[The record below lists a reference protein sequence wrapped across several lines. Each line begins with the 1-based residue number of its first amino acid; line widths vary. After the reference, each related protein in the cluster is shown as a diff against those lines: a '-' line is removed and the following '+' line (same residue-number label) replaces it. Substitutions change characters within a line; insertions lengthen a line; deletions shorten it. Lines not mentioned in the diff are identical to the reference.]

1 MTRKFSILFS
11 IVALCVFFLSV
22 CYFVGS
28 MIIESSKGSR
38 RAEEHFASASRE
50 IVSASSM
57 YTFMDS
63 NFVSYIDSML
73 RGNPSVAAVTLTGPE
88 GAEYAWPLS
97 SPYISRDGFG
107 NPRISTSSPLVKITS
122 GPLDIYDVRNVTLT
136 TAVYTLPLE
145 TIYYHGRNAFLIILA
160 FTLLAVIFL
169 IADKL
174 DSTEEEPADKSAA
187 PSRPAGTQ
195 PTAQDEYTP
204 PPVREHSREK
214 SHPEDASSE
223 EEKSSASPESEPGA
237 DGKSPAVPKQT
248 DPAGLFSPE
257 TGMGWESYLEVRLD
271 AELSRAASAEED
283 TALVIIELPDI
294 RRGDAVSRAV
304 AQNMLHYFK
313 FRDFIFEYGAT
324 GFAGILQNENLDRAM
339 TIAEELYND
348 INETLKEH
356 TVSSRVAIGISTR
369 IFRLIPGSR
378 LIEEAKQAVKK
389 AFDETTLPIVAFRA
403 NPEKYREYI
412 AEKMQKHGQPVV

>member
-1 MTRKFSILFS
+1 MTRRFSMLFS

-28 MIIESSKGSR
+28 MIIESSKGSK
-38 RAEEHFASASRE
+38 RAEDHFDSAGRD
-50 IVSASSM
+50 IVSASTM
-57 YTFMDS
+57 YTFMDK
-63 NFVSYIDSML
+63 NFVAHIDSL
-73 RGNPSVAAVTLTGPE
+73 FRETPGVAAVTLTGPD

-97 SPYISRDGFG
+97 SPYISRDSFG

-122 GPLDIYDVRNVTLT
+122 GPLDIYDVRNVILT

-145 TIYYHGRNAFLIILA
+145 TIYNCGRNAFFVILA

-174 DSTEEEPADKSAA
+174 DSAEKAASEPISVPERTHSSAEETSLRAPAPAEEKLQEEPFDTAEEE
-187 PSRPAGTQ
+187 
-195 PTAQDEYTP
+195 DE
-204 PPVREHSREK
+204 
-214 SHPEDASSE
+214 
-223 EEKSSASPESEPGA
+223 PESAGE
-237 DGKSPAVPKQT
+237 S
-248 DPAGLFSPE
+248 PAGLFSPE

-283 TALVIIELPDI
+283 MALVIIELPDI
-294 RRGDAVSRAV
+294 KRGDAVSQAV
-304 AQNMLHYFK
+304 AQNMLYYFK
-313 FRDFIFEYGAT
+313 FRDFIFEYGAA

-348 INETLKEH
+348 INEPLKNH
-356 TVSSRVAIGISTR
+356 TASSRVAIGISTR

-378 LIEEAKQAVKK
+378 LIEEAKQAVEK
-389 AFDETTLPIVAFRA
+389 AFEETTLPIVAFRA

-412 AEKMQKHGQPVV
+412 AEKMQKRGQPVT